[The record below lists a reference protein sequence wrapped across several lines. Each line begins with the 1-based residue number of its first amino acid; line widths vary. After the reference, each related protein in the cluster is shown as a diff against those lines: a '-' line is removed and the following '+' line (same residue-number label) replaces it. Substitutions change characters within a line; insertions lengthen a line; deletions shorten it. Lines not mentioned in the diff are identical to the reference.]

1 MEKKF
6 DKFFIASLK
15 RIAQCESSLL
25 RNKQKLEAEIAKRQE
40 ELESIKTRIASY
52 DAPIIEE
59 TGGYTVEDLVV
70 RVVETTDKMDK
81 NGKPVVKT
89 TFNLKYPDTIIPP
102 ADEKCPE
109 PAEPAGVD
117 GEVPAEYEDCGC
129 NPSTDFEETG
139 APMMATSEV
148 PDDVWAGAADAAMGD

>member
-25 RNKQKLEAEIAKRQE
+25 RRKQKLEVEISDRQA
-40 ELESIKTRIASY
+40 ELESIKAQLSSF
-52 DAPIIEE
+52 DAPIVER
-59 TGGYTVEDLVV
+59 TGGFTVEDLVI
-70 RVVETTDKMDK
+70 RVVEVTDKVDK
-81 NGKPVVKT
+81 NGKPMTKT

-102 ADEKCPE
+102 VDTEATE
-109 PAEPAGVD
+109 PADTETI
-117 GEVPAEYEDCGC
+117 VPDTCEDCGC
-129 NPSTDFEETG
+129 NPSTDFEVAN

-148 PDDVWAGAADAAMGD
+148 PDEVWAANESSDNE